1 MNYDNS
7 VWWDT
12 ENTSA
17 PQMALG
23 AGPTIGGLS
32 CPTLFPKSKPARL
45 WAKGMG
51 EPGDHVFM
59 AQLFKF
65 SDLFPTDFPYSK
77 SQPEYWDSNSHL
89 QSSGTLTHVTRVLV
103 FEPTSPECWDSKPHL
118 QSNFCSPVIVVCSF
132 GRCAPSLECSKS
144 QLACRSC

>member
-1 MNYDNS
+1 MTTRFGGIQIILLLLKWPWGPDLR
-7 VWWDT
+7 
-12 ENTSA
+12 SA
-17 PQMALG
+17 VSPA
-23 AGPTIGGLS
+23 PPFFLS
-32 CPTLFPKSKPARL
+32 QNQPDFGQKGWGNQETMSL
-45 WAKGMG
+45 W
-51 EPGDHVFM
+51 
-59 AQLFKF
+59 LKF

-89 QSSGTLTHVTRVLV
+89 QSTGTLTHVTRVLV